1 MRCLNKKNVS
11 VSLFLYQKLPPFVNE
26 TAAVSKFPFHIILC
40 IGYYEGKMRIH
51 LGSEKRSAQ
60 RTIPDIAKGIILFA
74 LLALPIALSLSPAY
88 ATPQKGTVL
97 VITIDGVINP
107 VAAEYIEK
115 NIVRA
120 SSMDAAA
127 LVIELDTP
135 GGLDTSMRSIVKAII
150 SSRVPVI
157 VYVSPSGAR
166 DASAGVFITMAA
178 HVASMAPGTNIGA
191 AHPVSTGGKMEK
203 TMSEKVTN
211 DAAAYIKSLAE
222 KNGRNAEWAEEAVR
236 KSVSITET
244 EALKMHVIDVVSPDL
259 KSLLREVDGRRVM
272 TVLGERTLRT
282 AGATVVREQ
291 MGWRFRI
298 LNFISDPSVAY
309 MLMLL
314 GFYGIFFEFT
324 NPGTIFPG
332 VAGAIFLILAF
343 YSFQTLPVN
352 YAGLL
357 LIILGLVMF
366 ILEIKIISHGALT
379 IGGIISMVIGSL
391 MLFES
396 PEPMLRLS
404 LYIVLP
410 AVIVTALFFSVTFSL
425 VYRAQRRRPV
435 TGSEGL
441 IGLEGRAAS
450 EITPDDGTVMVRG
463 EVWSAYS
470 DEEIGKGEKVLVES
484 VSGLKIKV
492 KKRR

>member
-1 MRCLNKKNVS
+1 MRSDPQSENSGITKAIRDVANGILPCLLLV
-11 VSLFLYQKLPPFVNE
+11 VFSL
-26 TAAVSKFPFHIILC
+26 
-40 IGYYEGKMRIH
+40 
-51 LGSEKRSAQ
+51 
-60 RTIPDIAKGIILFA
+60 
-74 LLALPIALSLSPAY
+74 LSLSSAFS
-88 ATPQKGTVL
+88 AGKKNRVLAITV
-97 VITIDGVINP
+97 DGVINP
-107 VAAEYIEK
+107 VSAEFIEK
-115 NIVRA
+115 NVSRA
-120 SSMDAAA
+120 SDMNADA

-150 SSRVPVI
+150 GSRVPVI
-157 VYVSPSGAR
+157 VYVYPSGAR

-178 HVASMAPGTNIGA
+178 QIAAMAPGTNIGA
-191 AHPVSTGGKMEK
+191 AHPVSTGGKMDK

-211 DAAAYIKSLAE
+211 DAAAYIRSLAE
-222 KNGRNAEWAEEAVR
+222 KNGRNADWAEEAVR
-236 KSVSITET
+236 KSVSITES
-244 EALKMHVIDVVSPDL
+244 EALKKHVIDLVSPDL
-259 KSLLREVDGRRVM
+259 KSLLKEVDGRKVM
-272 TVLGERTLRT
+272 TAFGVKTLST
-282 AGATVVREQ
+282 AGAEVVREE
-291 MGWRFRI
+291 MGWRYRI

-366 ILEIKIISHGALT
+366 VLEIKIISHGALT
-379 IGGIISMVIGSL
+379 VGGIISMVMGSL

-404 LYIVLP
+404 LYLILP

-425 VYRAQRRRPV
+425 VYRAHRRRPV

-441 IGLEGRAAS
+441 VGLEGRASS
-450 EITPDDGTVMVRG
+450 EITQEGGQVMVRG

-470 DEEIGKGEKVLVES
+470 DETIAKGDKVVVES
-484 VSGLKIKV
+484 VSGLKIRV
-492 KKRR
+492 KQRR